1 MAKRRRKARKS
12 IGESLKYEI
21 YGILLIT
28 LSVIALSGE
37 AAVGRSL
44 SKLFGLFLGK
54 YYFVIALVGVYV
66 GLTVMVKRAWPK
78 GWSSRKTG
86 MLVLVLALT
95 LWSSIAEID
104 RKFAPVDSAVEL
116 TASRILHQLGSDL
129 QGQLLS
135 PDAPA
140 GSVMSRDISGGYAG
154 AVQYTILYA
163 LFGVYGT
170 KFLLL
175 VMFAISIMLITGK
188 SYVDILQGARKR
200 IGRLIILLRAKYAN
214 RRPRTVAVSAPRAAG
229 QGTSTP
235 LSRRTMDDFDDDADE
250 DHDENGITPA
260 SNRRSSLLF
269 PWMRSR
275 PQPPEP
281 HAAEQREWTM
291 DHDDDDEH
299 EEEPSRQPR
308 TPIVRIHSNRDRQVD
323 SDNQQQ
329 SDARQSD
336 SILSR
341 MLRRAGSPDTRAPQ
355 QTEETIEPGHQH
367 SSDETPPWVQEHNE
381 FEEDVEDEPPFDMSE
396 GYSQRVA
403 PSSLS
408 PAFEDEHDEQNGMTE
423 QYDEVE
429 VDDIV
434 VDEDDA
440 EGQDVAQLSEALQS
454 EAGNNMSG
462 ESAPRPV
469 VPKVKPYRL
478 PSLSLLAKPAGGS
491 NGSNAVDQSES
502 KRKLEA
508 TLESFGVKA
517 TVLAVVQGPA
527 VTRYEVQPATGV
539 KVSRIVGLQD
549 DIALALA
556 AKDIRME
563 APIPGKSAIGIEVP
577 NSEVS
582 VVTMR
587 EVMESGAFQNAG
599 SKLSIAFGRDI
610 SGQSIVGNLA
620 KMPHLLVAG
629 ATGSGKSV
637 CINGIITSILYK
649 AKPDEVKFMMIDP
662 KMVELNMY
670 NGIPHLLAPVV
681 TDPRR
686 ASLALKKIVVEMEKR
701 YELFSKSGT
710 RNIEG
715 YNTLMES
722 NPAAVLPYIVVI
734 VDELADLMMV
744 AANDV
749 EDAITRLAQM
759 ARAAGIHL
767 IIATQRPSVDVITG
781 VIKANIPSRIAFGV
795 SSQVDSRTILD
806 MAGAEKLLGR
816 GDMLFLPVGMSKPIR
831 VQGAFLSDPEVE
843 AIVAYARSQGEAEY
857 KPELVPELDDSGNG
871 QNEEQLDELFDQ
883 AVGIVVD
890 AKQAS
895 VSLLQRRMRVGYTRA
910 ARLIDQLEAKGV
922 VGPYEGS
929 KPREVLWSSDH
940 NNARTGGQQS

>member
-1 MAKRRRKARKS
+1 MAKRKHKRRRSKS

-44 SKLFGLFLGK
+44 SKLFGLMLGK
-54 YYFVIALVGVYV
+54 FYFVIALVGIYV
-66 GLTVMVKRAWPK
+66 GLAVMVKRAWPK
-78 GWSSRKTG
+78 GWSNRKTG
-86 MLVLVLALT
+86 LLVLVLALT
-95 LWSSIAEID
+95 LSSSIAEIG
-104 RKFAPVDSAVEL
+104 RKFDPVESAIDL
-116 TASRILHQLGSDL
+116 KASDILHQLGSDL

-135 PDAPA
+135 PDAPS
-140 GSVMSRDISGGYAG
+140 GPIMNRDIAGGYVG
-154 AVQYTILYA
+154 AVQYTILYT
-163 LFGVYGT
+163 LFGNYGS
-170 KFLLL
+170 KFIMIVMYLIALML
-175 VMFAISIMLITGK
+175 VTGR
-188 SYVDILQGARKR
+188 SYVDILGAVRKS
-200 IGRLIILLRAKYAN
+200 IGRLIILLRAKYAG
-214 RRPRTVAVSAPRAAG
+214 RRPRTVAVSSRSNGHAA
-229 QGTSTP
+229 TSSS
-235 LSRRTMDDFDDDADE
+235 LARRTIDDMDEDEDFDEEA
-250 DHDENGITPA
+250 A
-260 SNRRSSLLF
+260 VSNRRTLLF
-269 PWMRSR
+269 PWMRE
-275 PQPPEP
+275 QPLAPNHQPSEDN
-281 HAAEQREWTM
+281 EWTL
-291 DHDDDDEH
+291 DYEEEEKHSRTRTPVVRLQSNRRAEEQETDDE
-299 EEEPSRQPR
+299 
-308 TPIVRIHSNRDRQVD
+308 
-323 SDNQQQ
+323 
-329 SDARQSD
+329 AASD
-336 SILSR
+336 SQNESLLSR
-341 MLRRAGSPDTRAPQ
+341 MLRRAGKPGATRAAEAVQ
-355 QTEETIEPGHQH
+355 GNESEEQAASQLASHDMDLH
-367 SSDETPPWVQEHNE
+367 SDDSEEATPWMQEHSEFNE
-381 FEEDVEDEPPFDMSE
+381 DADVDDQLNEALSE
-396 GYSQRVA
+396 RGRVS

-408 PAFEDEHDEQNGMTE
+408 PAFEDGDDEIESSGPPNTADSELLEDVAEDEDHAAIGMESDVGTTSLLQNEADEQA
-423 QYDEVE
+423 
-429 VDDIV
+429 I
-434 VDEDDA
+434 
-440 EGQDVAQLSEALQS
+440 
-454 EAGNNMSG
+454 
-462 ESAPRPV
+462 
-469 VPKVKPYRL
+469 PKPKPYKL
-478 PSLSLLAKPAGGS
+478 PPLSLLAKPSGGS
-491 NGSNAVDQSES
+491 KGADGADRIES
-502 KRKLEA
+502 QRKLEA
-508 TLESFGVKA
+508 TLESFGVRAK
-517 TVLAVVQGPA
+517 VLDVVQGPA

-587 EVMESGAFQNAG
+587 EVMESAAFQNSS

-637 CINGIITSILYK
+637 CINGIITSILFK

-749 EDAITRLAQM
+749 EDSITRLAQM

-806 MAGAEKLLGR
+806 MVGAEKLLGR

-843 AIVAYARSQGEAEY
+843 AVVSFARSQGEAEY
-857 KPELVPELDDSGNG
+857 KPELVPEI
-871 QNEEQLDELFDQ
+871 EESSSDHDEMLDELFDQ
-883 AVGIVVD
+883 AVQIVVE

-910 ARLIDQLEAKGV
+910 ARLIDQMEAKGII
-922 VGPYEGS
+922 GPYEGS
-929 KPREVLWSSDH
+929 KPREVLISQDYPGS
-940 NNARTGGQQS
+940 RTGG